1 MNRRG
6 FTLIE
11 MLVVMSVFLTLM
23 LVVSDIFLSVSI
35 NQRKVLA
42 EEQALMDLQFNL
54 EEVVQKARLGRFDYD
69 SLSLPEAPLALI
81 MNGTDKV
88 IFFRQENNCA
98 NGTVGCL
105 VMKTNDQEQIISADN
120 VDVQS
125 FEYVLTPEQSPYIY
139 DAVAKKYLSDQQ
151 PQALLLLKVKVRA
164 PHAED
169 QKEITLQTTVSS
181 RYYER

>member
-1 MNRRG
+1 
-6 FTLIE
+6 
-11 MLVVMSVFLTLM
+11 MSVFLTLM

-54 EEVVQKARLGRFDYD
+54 EEIVQKARLGRFDYD
-69 SLSLPEAPLALI
+69 SMSLPEAPLALI
-81 MNGTDKV
+81 MTGTDKV
-88 IFFRQENNCA
+88 SFFRQENNCA
-98 NGTVGCL
+98 NGTAGCL
-105 VMKTNDQEQIISADN
+105 VIKTNDTEQIISADN

-125 FEYVLTPEQSPYIY
+125 LEFILTPEQSPYVY
-139 DAVAKKYLSDQQ
+139 DAAAKKYLSDEQ
-151 PQALLLLKVKVRA
+151 PQAFLLLKAKVRA

-169 QKEITLQTTVSS
+169 QKEIVLQTTVSS

>member
-1 MNRRG
+1 
-6 FTLIE
+6 
-11 MLVVMSVFLTLM
+11 MLVVMSAFLTLM

-54 EEVVQKARLGRFDYD
+54 EEVVQKVRLGKFDYD
-69 SLSLPEAPLALI
+69 SMSLPEAPLALL
-81 MNGTDKV
+81 MNGTDHV
-88 IFFRQENNCA
+88 SFFRQENNCA
-98 NGTVGCL
+98 NGTAGCL
-105 VMKTNDQEQIISADN
+105 IMKTSDKEQIISADN

-125 FEYVLTPEQSPYIY
+125 FEYILTPEQSPYVY
-139 DAVAKKYLSDQQ
+139 DAVAKKYLSDRQ
-151 PQALLLLKVKVRA
+151 PQAVLLLKAKVRA